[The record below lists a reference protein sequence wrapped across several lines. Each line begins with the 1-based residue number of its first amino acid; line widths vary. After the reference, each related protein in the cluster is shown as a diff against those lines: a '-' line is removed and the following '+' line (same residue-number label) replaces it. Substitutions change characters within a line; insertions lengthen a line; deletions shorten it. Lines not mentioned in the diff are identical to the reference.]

1 MGAAM
6 GMPSLGAA
14 GTASGSLAPE
24 DLCPGTAGLV
34 QGPAT
39 RAGAACHGLQKRMGR
54 KALETEAG
62 CEARGAVQGAGE
74 EVRARTRGSMG
85 PVPTMG
91 LGRLV
96 RPVGQLLPRA
106 ASSERGLCLA
116 TPARPPWSHR
126 PPVPCPRP
134 TLAVLSYPLI
144 YACCISPVGL
154 LYTGSPAPLP
164 QAIGRGWLDNA
175 WRLSPARRGWPCL
188 PAPAAGIK
196 LSPHPAGS
204 PGGASPARP
213 RARSPQTRAPR
224 APQRAG

>member
-1 MGAAM
+1 M

-24 DLCPGTAGLV
+24 DLCPGIAGLV

-39 RAGAACHGLQKRMGR
+39 RAGAACHGLQKWMGR